1 MPECPLTSATVEN
14 ASNERKFSVAVAEPV
29 AVCHEKLFAFERE
42 NLWFAVYYQSDFLF
56 EVAEC
61 PEVVVADEE
70 VDGNAGFGYFAQFAE
85 QPCKAFWHDGGV
97 FEPKIEDIA
106 EQKDS
111 GGIGLGHVEPIDQSL
126 FVCVWVVDDACT

>member
-1 MPECPLTSATVEN
+1 M
-14 ASNERKFSVAVAEPV
+14 VAEPV

-106 EQKDS
+106 EQKDG
-111 GGIGLGHVEPIDQSL
+111 GGIGLGHFGICGGLPCRNFGRRHTAAINTELNDS
-126 FVCVWVVDDACT
+126 TR